1 MHACRVRAYVHSALS
16 LASMRG
22 ACASCAHGWPS
33 STSRWI
39 DRFPD
44 PRELLC
50 WLSTMNNM
58 TAATGTMI
66 VVATPLNKQ
75 IARLHCQL
83 GVLLHML
90 HLERKKKLLHM
101 LCTVMFVQ
109 ESWISHIVGS
119 HDTSDILLPVLF
131 LIFCEPHGSTSN
143 RRIINKGAAGTF
155 VIRHACHACVRGTC
169 CAGRAY

>member
-1 MHACRVRAYVHSALS
+1 MSPTVALLKLYLIIYTQRKVTNRARALQTRSMHACRVRADVHSALS

-90 HLERKKKLLHM
+90 HFEKKNY
-101 LCTVMFVQ
+101 C
-109 ESWISHIVGS
+109 I
-119 HDTSDILLPVLF
+119 
-131 LIFCEPHGSTSN
+131 CYA
-143 RRIINKGAAGTF
+143 R
-155 VIRHACHACVRGTC
+155 
-169 CAGRAY
+169 